1 MRNLLR
7 CSHGRRRR
15 LRKDD
20 RRAGRDAAPLGPGLA
35 NRLANLHNARRACV
49 PLLNIVGDHAGH
61 LDGSDDNARLIVRNL
76 AVINFD
82 SLGIM
87 RSCTAAPMF
96 KGRLNQ
102 T

>member
-1 MRNLLR
+1 M
-7 CSHGRRRR
+7 
-15 LRKDD
+15 
-20 RRAGRDAAPLGPGLA
+20 
-35 NRLANLHNARRACV
+35 